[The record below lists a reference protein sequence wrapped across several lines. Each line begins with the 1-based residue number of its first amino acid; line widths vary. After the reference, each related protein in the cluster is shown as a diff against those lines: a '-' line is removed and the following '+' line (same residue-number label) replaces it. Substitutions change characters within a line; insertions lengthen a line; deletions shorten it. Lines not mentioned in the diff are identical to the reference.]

1 MLEQQ
6 APDSLPRIQR
16 LDETV
21 VNRIAAGEVI
31 QRPFNAVKELLENS
45 IDAGSTLV
53 QIIARDGG
61 NKLLQI
67 IDNGCG
73 IRFDDMPI
81 VCERFTTSK
90 LAAFTDLRSLNTHGF
105 RGEALAS
112 ISHVAHV
119 SIVSKTAEAECAY
132 RGEYFEGKLK
142 APVKYVPGNQ
152 GTTITAEDL
161 FFNVPI
167 RRRTLKSATE
177 EFKKIVEVVSLYSL
191 HYPRV
196 GMSVRKAGSDGLTA
210 LKTPADST
218 VAANIRLM
226 VGAEAADALIHVNHE
241 DKRLEFS
248 LDAFVTG
255 PSFAG
260 RKTQLV
266 LFINHRL
273 VESAR
278 LRRAMESAF
287 TEALPRGA
295 QPFAYVSLQIAPHN
309 VDVNVHPTKHE
320 VFFLHQD
327 AIADAIQSR
336 IVAALAAGRQSMT
349 FLVQSVL
356 PSNKQE
362 QQQQQQKQ
370 SPVPRAAA
378 SQQLSQSASSSQSV
392 IRSRV
397 EPGVTNIEAFF
408 GPAQKRP
415 KLGADSGEAPDEDNN
430 ADGEPRQSAN
440 LTAANSAS
448 IVIDKGADCVR
459 QSPTQTSVQL
469 VGSSHSAAI
478 AAPSPGQHRRVM
490 RLQCVFRMQRSVEA
504 QADAELCAQFRKLVF
519 VGCIDRRLA
528 LAQCDC
534 DLLLLNM
541 QLLSEKY
548 FYQVMCRDF
557 GNFEVLALSEPAP
570 VRRLLTALLS
580 SPAYRTLAGPDCST
594 AGAEQLIERFLT
606 VLQSRSM
613 MLLDY
618 FSMEIDSDGNVL
630 SLPLLLKKFQPDLDY
645 LGVYLLRLA
654 TKVDWNT
661 ESACFET
668 FCRETAKFYAL
679 KAPFPGA
686 AAPEPGAE
694 DDAAP
699 HSTQASQASTA
710 RRDPI
715 ERSVELAL
723 FPSMRAQFKPDTD
736 CRNSRAM
743 GKLVSLQDMYRV
755 FERC

>member
-1 MLEQQ
+1 MSEQQ

-142 APVKYVPGNQ
+142 ASVKYVPGNQ

-241 DKRLEFS
+241 DKQLEFS
-248 LDAFVTG
+248 LDAYVTG

-327 AIADAIQSR
+327 AIADA
-336 IVAALAAGRQSMT
+336 
-349 FLVQSVL
+349 
-356 PSNKQE
+356 
-362 QQQQQQKQ
+362 
-370 SPVPRAAA
+370 
-378 SQQLSQSASSSQSV
+378 
-392 IRSRV
+392 
-397 EPGVTNIEAFF
+397 
-408 GPAQKRP
+408 KRP
-415 KLGADSGEAPDEDNN
+415 KLGADSGE
-430 ADGEPRQSAN
+430 
-440 LTAANSAS
+440 
-448 IVIDKGADCVR
+448 
-459 QSPTQTSVQL
+459 
-469 VGSSHSAAI
+469 AAI